1 MLYYLSDWKKASSAY
16 SFVSLIIWLYLLS
29 FCFRTS
35 WRYLALT
42 SISYLTTGRAYK
54 DRSGLGAEKTKFT
67 DGSKQTRA
75 DGSEAK
81 YTPGGSP
88 WTERWLVFDNSYFTT
103 VPDPDADPELL
114 KLSTD
119 RTVFEDEAF
128 KPYAEKFRD
137 SQEEFFTSYAA
148 SHKKLS
154 ELGSKFEPVE

>member
-1 MLYYLSDWKKASSAY
+1 
-16 SFVSLIIWLYLLS
+16 
-29 FCFRTS
+29 
-35 WRYLALT
+35 
-42 SISYLTTGRAYK
+42 
-54 DRSGLGAEKTKFT
+54 
-67 DGSKQTRA
+67 
-75 DGSEAK
+75 
-81 YTPGGSP
+81 
-88 WTERWLVFDNSYFTT
+88 VFDNSYFTT